1 MNQHVIPL
9 GVAVLFALLATGCA
23 TDDTTARTQEK
34 SAAYATLSHREKHF
48 IAKGRI
54 AVGFTPDMV
63 YMAMGRP
70 SKVKPVTIS
79 GEAAELWIYDNYYP
93 PVDAFHMRY
102 SDFGPE
108 LPYQPAPSVNG
119 SGQPAGLGPSP
130 ASIATTGPPQGG
142 SMEPANLRSFTIWV
156 LFQNGQVVRLMG
168 APN

>member
-1 MNQHVIPL
+1 MNPRIIPI
-9 GVAVLFALLATGCA
+9 GAAVLLVLLVTGCA

-34 SAAYATLSHREKHF
+34 SAVYATLGHREKRF

-54 AVGFTPDMV
+54 AVGFTADMV
-63 YMAMGRP
+63 YMAMGHP

-79 GEAAELWIYDNYYP
+79 GETAELWIYDNYYP
-93 PVDAFHMRY
+93 PVNAFHMRY

-108 LPYQPAPSVNG
+108 LPYQPVPSVNG
-119 SGQPAGLGPSP
+119 LPAGSGQSP

-142 SMEPANLRSFTIWV
+142 SMEPADLRSFTIWV

>member
-1 MNQHVIPL
+1 MNQQPMPI
-9 GVAVLFALLATGCA
+9 GAAVLFALLVTGCA

-34 SAAYATLSHREKHF
+34 SAVYATLSRREKHF

-63 YMAMGRP
+63 YMAMGHP

-79 GEAAELWIYDNYYP
+79 GETAELWIYDNYYP
-93 PVDAFHMRY
+93 PVDAYHMRY

-108 LPYQPAPSVNG
+108 LPYQPVPTVDG
-119 SGQPAGLGPSP
+119 LPAGEGPSP
-130 ASIATTGPPQGG
+130 ASVATTGPPQGG
-142 SMEPANLRSFTIWV
+142 SMEPADLKSFTIWV